1 MGWFGHSLRTKKEA
15 LQMNRTR
22 PGQNAHFK
30 RYTSLYLLLITCLA
44 LLVSTPFAAAQA
56 AIIFPTEPVGSTSL
70 AQPVSITIPFGDT
83 VNKVQVLTQGATGQ
97 DFINGVIDPCPA
109 QICTVPVSFSPKYPG
124 LRVGAVLLFD
134 SGHNLV
140 GSRNLSGI
148 GTGSLSV
155 MSPGEINT
163 LAGDGCPIDG
173 ACPTGGFTPATIG
186 YGLKL
191 PSGAATDAAG
201 NLYIS
206 DTENSRI
213 LRVSSD
219 GNTITTIAGSNDVS
233 GSAGDGGLAAN
244 ALINSPYAIAA
255 DGAGNIFF
263 ADTGNNAIREINV
276 TTNKISTI
284 AGILSGTPGFA
295 GDGAA
300 ATSASLA
307 SPQSFAFDAN
317 GNLYIADTGNNRIR
331 KVDSST
337 GIITTIA
344 GTGTAGFADSAA
356 ALSGKFN
363 QPTGIAV
370 AVAADGSIGIYIA
383 DFFNNRIRKIDRTG
397 ALSTV
402 VGNGT
407 TGYSGATQSALSATL
422 NSPTSVA
429 TDAAGNLYIADFEN
443 SAIRKVNSSTGNIAT
458 LAGTGTASFGG
469 DGFDANL
476 AGLTKPYS
484 VYVDGLGNVFIS
496 DTYNLRVREV
506 SATLAGI
513 QYPDMKEGKI
523 SLPIAQSVENDGN
536 ASLTL
541 ANLAVLPTTVNAAL
555 DLIPTDLITTTCSTS
570 VALPIGSD
578 CVLAVEFTPPT
589 VSPVSGVLSV
599 TSDSGNS
606 PIAVDLSG
614 TVLSVNPTS
623 TTVTSSLNP
632 AGVGLAV
639 ILTAFISNGNQGK
652 ITGTVQFFDGTT
664 AIGTFQY
671 LNPSSNTA
679 ILTTSFTAVG
689 SHIITAVYSGDN
701 LNAAST
707 PTPNHPLT
715 QIIEQATTLNVISS
729 ANPDIEF
736 TPITFTATL
745 TVQGGTTVPTG
756 SITFTDGS
764 TPLGSPAALS
774 GSGVARFAVPPLAV
788 GPHNITASYAGD
800 GTSFSSHFSFTQI
813 INPAPTSTALGSSA
827 TVVHFSTP
835 ITFTATVTGVP
846 ADTPTGN
853 VVFKDGAN
861 VLATVP
867 VNALG
872 VATYTNTTLLAG
884 LHGII
889 AVYQGDANYAASTS
903 AQAISVTIQQTP
915 TNTALA
921 TSAMNAIATRPV
933 TLTASVTTTAGSSIP
948 TGNVNFMSGSILLG
962 TASLNNKGMA
972 SVTTASLAVGTDNV
986 TAIYIGDPND
996 TGSTSAP
1003 LAITIVQ
1010 APTTTTV
1017 ASSQNPLQTLTPVV
1031 ISATV
1036 ANGGTQNATGVVTFT
1051 EDSATVGTGT
1061 LNASGVAAVSLP
1073 SLTVG
1078 SHAFVASYAGDAL
1091 NLPSVSAPF
1100 TQVVQL
1106 RPTTDVLT
1114 TSDSSLTG
1122 GQQLTLISVIHPT
1135 GGAGSV
1141 APTGTVT
1148 FMDGSTTLATSAV
1161 DGTGVA
1167 TVTVLL
1173 SGSSAN
1179 LSSTYSGDINYASSS
1194 SSPITV
1200 PIGPAPD
1207 FSLRATPTTWQM
1219 QSKQH
1224 LAIIVTLTSVRNF
1237 TDTFALGCSGLPQ
1250 YATCSFSQD
1259 KTNLPAGGSQSVT
1272 LTVDTGDPLL
1282 GGTQAYSDGVPKAK
1296 IVFACLFPGS
1306 LAFGLLAFRL
1316 RRVRWAGGLLL
1327 MALLMMTSVLSGC
1340 GSIQNSGTAPG
1351 TYNFLITATGQTG
1364 VQQFVNMTMTITK

>member
-1 MGWFGHSLRTKKEA
+1 MKRILH
-15 LQMNRTR
+15 
-22 PGQNAHFK
+22 GQNIYF
-30 RYTSLYLLLITCLA
+30 RTYTSLYLVLITCLV
-44 LLVSTPFAAAQA
+44 LLVATPFTVAQAPQAAFVFTPSVQVGGTPQTQTVPVMITAAA
-56 AIIFPTEPVGSTSL
+56 G
-70 AQPVSITIPFGDT
+70 
-83 VNKVQVLTQGATGQ
+83 NYRVQSLTQGSPGW
-97 DFINGVIDPCPA
+97 DFTSDSVVACAGSPCS
-109 QICTVPVSFSPKYPG
+109 VPVSFLPKYPG

-134 SGHNLV
+134 SNNNLI

-148 GTGSLSV
+148 GVGSLSA

-173 ACPTGGFTPATIG
+173 TCPTGGSTPATIG
-186 YGLKL
+186 HGLKL

-201 NLYIS
+201 NIYIS

-213 LRVSSD
+213 LKVSPD
-219 GNTITTIAGSNDVS
+219 GNTISTIAGSDGVS
-233 GSAGDGGLAAN
+233 GSAGDGGAATS
-244 ALINSPYAIAA
+244 ALINTPYAIAV

-276 TTNKISTI
+276 TTNNISTV
-284 AGILSGTPGFA
+284 AGTLSGTPGFA
-295 GDGAA
+295 GDGSA

-307 SPQSFAFDAN
+307 SPQGLTFDAS

-344 GTGTAGFADSAA
+344 GTGVPGFLDNATALLGE
-356 ALSGKFN
+356 FN

-370 AVAADGSIGIYIA
+370 GLAADGSFSLYIA
-383 DFFNNRIRKIDRTG
+383 DFGNNRIRKIDMTTG
-397 ALSTV
+397 LLSTV
-402 VGNGT
+402 AGNGLPGY
-407 TGYSGATQSALSATL
+407 TGDKGSALSATL

-429 TDAAGNLYIADFEN
+429 IDAAGNLYIADFEN
-443 SAIRKVNSSTGNIAT
+443 SVIRKVNASTSPAIITT
-458 LAGTGTASFGG
+458 LAGSGTAPFVGDGFDG

-484 VYVDGLGNVFIS
+484 VYLDGLGDIVLS
-496 DTYNLRVREV
+496 DTYNLRVREI
-506 SATLAGI
+506 SANLAGI
-513 QYPDMKEGKI
+513 NYPDMKEGKT
-523 SLPIAQSVENDGN
+523 SLPIAQTVENEGN
-536 ASLTL
+536 APLNFT
-541 ANLAVLPTTVNAAL
+541 NLAAAPATMNAVL
-555 DLIPTDLITTTCSTS
+555 DLVATDPITTTCLTS
-570 VALPIGSD
+570 AALPIGSD

-614 TVLSVNPTS
+614 NVLSVNPTS
-623 TTVTSSLNP
+623 TTITSSLNP

-639 ILTAFISNGNQGK
+639 TLTALVSNGNQGNS
-652 ITGTVQFFDGTT
+652 TGTVQFFDG
-664 AIGTFQY
+664 AVSIGSQAV
-671 LNPSSNTA
+671 NANA
-679 ILTTSFTAVG
+679 AVLTTSFTTVG
-689 SHIITAVYSGDN
+689 PHIITAVYSGDN

-707 PTPNHPLT
+707 PTSSHPLT
-715 QIIEQATTLNVISS
+715 ETIEQATTLNVVSS

-745 TVQGGTTVPTG
+745 AVQGGSTVPTG
-756 SITFTDGS
+756 SITFADGT
-764 TPLGSPAALS
+764 TPLGSPAPLN
-774 GSGVARFAVPPLAV
+774 GSGVASFAVPPLAV
-788 GPHNITASYAGD
+788 GAHHITASYAGD
-800 GTSFSSHFSFTQI
+800 GTSFSSQFSFTQTI
-813 INPAPTSTALGSSA
+813 TLAPTSTALSSSA
-827 TVVHFSTP
+827 TMVQFSTP
-835 ITFTATVTGVP
+835 VTFTATVTGVP
-846 ADTPTGN
+846 ADTPTGS
-853 VVFKDGAN
+853 VQFKDGATI
-861 VLATVP
+861 LATVP

-872 VATYTNTTLLAG
+872 VATYVNTTLLAG
-884 LHGII
+884 LHAII
-889 AVYQGDANYAASTS
+889 AVYRGDSNYAGSTS
-903 AQAISVTIQQTP
+903 AQAISVSIQQTP
-915 TNTALA
+915 TNTMLA
-921 TSAMNAIATRPV
+921 TSATNSIATKPV
-933 TLTASVTTTAGSSIP
+933 TISATVTTAGGSTIP
-948 TGNVNFMSGSILLG
+948 AGNVNFMSGSILLG
-962 TASLNNKGMA
+962 TASLNNKGVA
-972 SVTTASLAVGTDNV
+972 SVTTASLAVGTDNI
-986 TAIYIGDPND
+986 TAIYLGDSND

-1017 ASSQNPLQTLTPVV
+1017 SSSQNPLQTLTPVI

-1036 ANGGTQNATGVVTFT
+1036 ANGGTQNATGVVTFK
-1051 EDSATVGTGT
+1051 EDSATVGTGA
-1061 LNASGVAAVSLP
+1061 LNANGIATVSLP

-1078 SHAFVASYAGDAL
+1078 SHTFVASYAGDAL
-1091 NLPSVSAPF
+1091 NLPSLSAPF

-1114 TSDSSLTG
+1114 TSESSLTG

-1173 SGSSAN
+1173 SESSAN
-1179 LSSTYSGDINYASSS
+1179 LSSTYSGDANYAASSS
-1194 SSPITV
+1194 SLTTV

-1207 FSLRATPTTWQM
+1207 FSLQATPTAWQM

-1224 LAIIVTLTSVRNF
+1224 LAINVTLTSVKNF

-1259 KTNLPAGGSQSVT
+1259 KTDLPAGGSQSVT

-1282 GGTQAYSDGVPKAK
+1282 SGTQAHNDDVPKTK
-1296 IVFACLFPGS
+1296 IIFACLFPGS
-1306 LAFGLLAFRL
+1306 LAFGLLSFRL

-1327 MALLMMTSVLSGC
+1327 IAVLAMTSALSGC

-1351 TYNFLITATGQTG
+1351 TYNFLVTATGQTG